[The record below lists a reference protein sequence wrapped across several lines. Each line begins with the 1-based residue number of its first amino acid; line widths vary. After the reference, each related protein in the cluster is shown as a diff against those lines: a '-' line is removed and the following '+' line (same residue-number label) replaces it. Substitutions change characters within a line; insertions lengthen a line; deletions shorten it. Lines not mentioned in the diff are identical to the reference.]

1 MMTNYK
7 QKHKIVNSTYC
18 FTLENYNDKY
28 LTKDKK
34 I

>member
-7 QKHKIVNSTYC
+7 QKHKLVNCTYC
-18 FTLENYNDKY
+18 FTLENHNDKY